1 MPFLLSSQLT
11 VTLGHVSHRTG
22 HSHRRD
28 GWVLQTRDA
37 ALSSFMP
44 CDDGQVDLIPEPSL
58 LLLNREALTNLY
70 SFSVR
75 GP

>member
-1 MPFLLSSQLT
+1 MLVTPLAILIGEMAGVYKPGMP
-11 VTLGHVSHRTG
+11 
-22 HSHRRD
+22 
-28 GWVLQTRDA
+28 